1 MERTSI
7 NCRAG
12 INLKSVLRNL
22 KYAILMGAILFA
34 RCIPVEAQETKKLSR
49 IGFLTLIGNPDQL
62 EEIFLQGLRDLGYD
76 EGRNIAIEYR
86 RAAGK
91 VENLP
96 QLAQELVRLKVD
108 LIVVRSTP
116 VVQAAKNAT
125 TTIPILMMGVGD
137 PVRSG
142 FVASLAHPGGNITGM
157 SNILPELA
165 GKRLDLLREIRPKI
179 SRVGFLAYSPDPLH
193 KLFVKDAQEAAERV
207 RIQLRPAVVGKV
219 EEIEAAFSTMNRER
233 VDALIVQP
241 LFISNLGQGQRIA
254 DLAVRNRLPT
264 VSDGAGFAETG
275 GLLFYGPDQ
284 KPMFR
289 RAATFVDKI
298 LKGAKPTDLPIEQPT
313 KFEFVINLKTAKAL
327 NLTIPQSV
335 LFRADKVIK

>member
-1 MERTSI
+1 MKKIITVPTLCVMLIVFCS
-7 NCRAG
+7 
-12 INLKSVLRNL
+12 SVQ
-22 KYAILMGAILFA
+22 
-34 RCIPVEAQETKKLSR
+34 AQETKKIPR
-49 IGFLTLIGNPDQL
+49 IGFLTLIANPDPL
-62 EEIFLQGLRDLGYD
+62 ELIFLQSLRDLGYD
-76 EGRNIAIEYR
+76 EGRNITIEYR

-91 VENLP
+91 VQNLP
-96 QLAQELVRLKVD
+96 QLAEELVRLKVD
-108 LIVVRSTP
+108 LIVVRATP

-125 TTIPILMMGVGD
+125 TTIPIVMMGVGD

-142 FVASLAHPGGNITGM
+142 FVASLARPGGNITGM
-157 SNILPELA
+157 SNMMPELA

-179 SRVGFLAYSPDPLH
+179 SRLAFLAYSPDPLH
-193 KLFVKDAQEAAERV
+193 KVFVKDAQEAAERLK
-207 RIQLRPAVVGKV
+207 IQLRPVVIDKV
-219 EEIEAAFSTMNRER
+219 EEIEAGFSTMNRER
-233 VDALIVQP
+233 AEALIVQP

-254 DLAVRNRLPT
+254 DLALKNRLPT
-264 VSDGAGFAETG
+264 VSDGGGFAEVG

-284 KPMFR
+284 KPMFQ

-298 LKGAKPTDLPIEQPT
+298 LKGAKPADLPVEQPT

>member
-1 MERTSI
+1 
-7 NCRAG
+7 
-12 INLKSVLRNL
+12 LR
-22 KYAILMGAILFA
+22 
-34 RCIPVEAQETKKLSR
+34 
-49 IGFLTLIGNPDQL
+49 
-62 EEIFLQGLRDLGYD
+62 
-76 EGRNIAIEYR
+76 GRNINIEYR

-91 VENLP
+91 VESLP
-96 QLAQELVRLKVD
+96 QLAEELVRLKVD

-125 TTIPILMMGVGD
+125 TTIPIVMMGVGD

-142 FVASLAHPGGNITGM
+142 FVASLARPGGNITGM
-157 SNILPELA
+157 SNMMPELA

-179 SRVGFLAYSPDPLH
+179 SRLAFLAYSADPLH
-193 KLFVKDAQEAAERV
+193 KVFVKDAQEAAEKIK
-207 RIQLRPAVVGKV
+207 IQIRPAVMDKV

-233 VDALIVQP
+233 AEALIVQP

-254 DLAVRNRLPT
+254 DLAVRTRLPT
-264 VSDGAGFAETG
+264 VSDGGGFAEAG

-284 KPMFR
+284 KPMFQ

-298 LKGAKPTDLPIEQPT
+298 LQGTKPTDLPIEQPT

-327 NLTIPQSV
+327 SLTIPQSV
-335 LFRADKVIK
+335 LFRADRVIK